1 MCIIF
6 ECVYTSSYGHSK
18 VWSWW
23 VYSMSPK
30 CLAPCSMEREGHCQ
44 LRSKHG
50 IERRNLVRD
59 AGMTECGVACR
70 IKRMISAAFLQTL
83 VG

>member
-1 MCIIF
+1 MCIYVIIWPF
-6 ECVYTSSYGHSK
+6 KGLVM
-18 VWSWW
+18 W
-23 VYSMSPK
+23 VFSMSPK
-30 CLAPCSMEREGHCQ
+30 CPAPGSMEREGHCQ

-50 IERRNLVRD
+50 IERRNLLRD

>member
-18 VWSWW
+18 VWSCG
-23 VYSMSPK
+23 YMSPK
-30 CLAPCSMEREGHCQ
+30 CLAPCRMDREGHCQ
-44 LRSKHG
+44 FRSKHG
-50 IERRNLVRD
+50 IEGRNLVRD